1 MTGSSLWMNWK
12 KWRGETEE
20 KSVCMTKIFSKLS
33 FIHLVRSR
41 SCEKKKRIVRLLC
54 SEWAF
59 HKDSKSCIRRT
70 KCLTCHDNRS
80 CVSKTKWLSHP
91 VKMINLLL
99 ARLSDLFLTD
109 LTAAAGHQMLLIY
122 TSNLTILETHWV
134 CSTIGFLGLERWYK
148 KDWRSILYGL
158 TRYTYI
164 V

>member
-1 MTGSSLWMNWK
+1 MSWK
-12 KWRGETEE
+12 KWRGGIKE
-20 KSVCMTKIFSKLS
+20 KSVCIDKDSFKAFFYSFGEVKIL
-33 FIHLVRSR
+33 R
-41 SCEKKKRIVRLLC
+41 KKERIVKLLC
-54 SEWAF
+54 SDWVF

-70 KCLTCHDNRS
+70 KCLTCHDNKS

-122 TSNLTILETHWV
+122 TSNLAILETHWV
-134 CSTIGFLGLERWYK
+134 CSTIGLLGLERWHK
-148 KDWRSILYGL
+148 KDWRSNLRGL
-158 TRYTYI
+158 ARYTYI